1 MIRVLVADDHMMV
14 RDSVARLLDVTDGCE
29 VVGRAP
35 DGRAAVELAERL
47 VPDVVLMD
55 IEMPELDG
63 IAATA
68 EITAH
73 HPETRV
79 VMLTTFPDRE
89 RVNDALDAGAIGYLL
104 KDAEPDEVVRGVRA
118 AAEGNSPLAPKAAA
132 AMLSSRIE
140 RRPAEDLT
148 ERERE
153 VLGLVADGMPNK
165 LIARRLGISERT
177 VKGHLTHIFQRI
189 GVTDRTQAAL
199 WASRHRLG
207 TR

>member
-47 VPDVVLMD
+47 APDVVLMD

-68 EITAH
+68 KITAN

-89 RVNDALDAGAIGYLL
+89 RVTDALDAGAIGYLL

-118 AAEGNSPLAPKAAA
+118 AAAGHSPLTPKAAA
-132 AMLSSRIE
+132 AMLSSRAA
-140 RRPAEDLT
+140 RHPAEDLT